1 MPRTP
6 WRCWMRPNPDETFDL
21 GLTHALGTPGATA
34 RIRVRPEDFSVE
46 EALRFEPAGEGAHAW
61 LRVEKRGMDSFH
73 VAKLLA
79 RHASVRPV
87 DVGYAGQKDRH
98 AVTTQWFS
106 VNLGGRA
113 DPDWHALDGE
123 ALKVLRVTRHAKKLR
138 RGQIWENRFRIT
150 LRGIRG
156 DRAALDASLRRIASR
171 GVPNYFGP
179 QRFGRDG
186 ANLER
191 AVEMF
196 SAGRRVR
203 NRQAR
208 GMYLSAA
215 RAHVFNRVLCERVA
229 LGNWNRA
236 LNGDVLMFDDS
247 RSRFP
252 VDDDATQDPRLD
264 RLELHPTGP
273 LWGRGSPDSGGAA
286 AEIERRASADL
297 GVLTEGLESAGLD
310 ADRRALRL
318 AVREFAF
325 EVVED
330 DALTLAFALRP
341 GSFATA
347 VLFEV
352 AEVSDAASDQLAKG

>member
-1 MPRTP
+1 
-6 WRCWMRPNPDETFDL
+6 MRAKQKNIFDL

-34 RIRVRPEDFSVE
+34 RIRVRPEDFSVD

-61 LRVEKRGMDSFH
+61 LRVEKRAMDTFH

-79 RHASVRPV
+79 RQANVRPL
-87 DVGYAGQKDRH
+87 DVGYAGLKDRH

-113 DPDWHALDGE
+113 DPDWCALDGE
-123 ALKVLRVTRHAKKLR
+123 ALKVLCVTRHAKKLR
-138 RGQIWENRFRIT
+138 RGQIRENRFRIT

-156 DRAALDASLRRIASR
+156 DRDALDACLKRIATC

-203 NRQAR
+203 GRQAR

-215 RAHVFNRVLCERVA
+215 RAHIFNRVLCERVA
-229 LGNWNRA
+229 SGSWNRA

-252 VDDDATQDPRLD
+252 VEDDDATRDPRLD

-273 LWGRGSPDSGGAA
+273 LWGRGSPDSAGAA

-297 GVLTEGLESAGLD
+297 GVLTAGLESAGLD

-325 EVVED
+325 EAVED
-330 DALTLAFALRP
+330 DALTLSFALRP

-352 AEVSDAASDQLAKG
+352 AEVSDAAADQLAKG